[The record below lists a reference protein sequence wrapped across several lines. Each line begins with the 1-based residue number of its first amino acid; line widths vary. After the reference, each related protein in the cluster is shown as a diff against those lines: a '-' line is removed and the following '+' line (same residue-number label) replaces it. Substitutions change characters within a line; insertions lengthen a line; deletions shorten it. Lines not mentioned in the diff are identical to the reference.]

1 MNQDVTDFIAK
12 IKLPWQT
19 EICSNLRDV
28 IHESVPEVNERI
40 QYGKPHFLKNGKYA
54 AVISTAKGWVS
65 FSIFNAAALEV
76 PEGQFEA
83 GSGDRLTIKLLE
95 GKPADYELLATL
107 LKQASAE
114 L

>member
-1 MNQDVTDFIAK
+1 MNQDVTDFIAQ
-12 IKLPWQT
+12 IKLPWQA
-19 EICSNLRDV
+19 EICSKLREV
-28 IHESVPEVNERI
+28 ILDSIPEAAERI

-83 GSGDRLTIKLLE
+83 GSGDRLTVKLLE
-95 GKPADYELLATL
+95 GKPVDYELLSSL
-107 LKQASAE
+107 LKQASAA

>member
-1 MNQDVTDFIAK
+1 MNDEVTNFIAQ
-12 IKLPWQT
+12 IKVPWQA
-19 EICSNLRDV
+19 EICSKLRQV
-28 IHESVPEVNERI
+28 IHETVPDVTERI

-83 GSGDRLTIKLLE
+83 GSGDRLTTKLTE
-95 GKPADYELLATL
+95 GKTVDYELLSSL
-107 LKQASAE
+107 LKQASDS

>member
-1 MNQDVTDFIAK
+1 MNEEVTKFIAQ
-12 IKLPWQT
+12 IKVPWQA
-19 EICSNLRDV
+19 EICSKLRQVIQETVPDV
-28 IHESVPEVNERI
+28 TERI
-40 QYGKPHFLKNGKYA
+40 QYGKPHFLKNGKYT

-83 GSGDRLTIKLLE
+83 GSGDRLTTKLPE
-95 GKPADYELLATL
+95 GKTVDYELLSSL
-107 LKQASAE
+107 LKQASDS

>member
-1 MNQDVTDFIAK
+1 MNEEVTNFIAQ
-12 IKLPWQT
+12 IKVPWQA
-19 EICSNLRDV
+19 EICSKLRQV
-28 IHESVPEVNERI
+28 IHETVPDVTERI

-83 GSGDRLTIKLLE
+83 GSGDRLTTKLTE
-95 GKPADYELLATL
+95 GKTVDYELLSSL
-107 LKQASAE
+107 LKQASDS

>member
-1 MNQDVTDFIAK
+1 MNEEVTNFIAQ
-12 IKLPWQT
+12 IKAPWQA
-19 EICSNLRDV
+19 EICSKLRQVINETIPDV
-28 IHESVPEVNERI
+28 TERI

-83 GSGDRLTIKLLE
+83 GSGDRLTAKLPE
-95 GKPADYELLATL
+95 GKTVDYELLSSL
-107 LKQASAE
+107 LKQASDS

>member
-1 MNQDVTDFIAK
+1 MNQEVTDFITH
-12 IKLPWQT
+12 IKLPWQM
-19 EICSNLRDV
+19 EICAKLREV
-28 IHESVPEVNERI
+28 IHESIPEVTERI

-83 GSGDRLTIKLLE
+83 GSGDRLTAKLLE
-95 GKPADYELLATL
+95 GKAVNYELLSSL
-107 LKQASAE
+107 LKQASAA

>member
-1 MNQDVTDFIAK
+1 MNEEVTNFIVQ
-12 IKLPWQT
+12 IKVPWQA
-19 EICSNLRDV
+19 EICSRLREV
-28 IHESVPEVNERI
+28 IHESIPEVTERI

-76 PEGQFEA
+76 PEGQFET
-83 GSGDRLTIKLLE
+83 GSGDRLTTKLLE
-95 GKPADYELLATL
+95 GKTVDYELLSSL
-107 LKQASAE
+107 LKQASAS

>member
-1 MNQDVTDFIAK
+1 MNQDVTDFIAQ
-12 IKLPWQT
+12 IKLPWQA
-19 EICSNLRDV
+19 EICSRLREV
-28 IHESVPEVNERI
+28 ILESIPEAAERI
-40 QYGKPHFLKNGKYA
+40 QYDKPHFLKNSKYA

-83 GSGDRLTIKLLE
+83 GSGDRLTVKLLE
-95 GKPADYELLATL
+95 GKPVDYELLSSL
-107 LKQASAE
+107 LNQASAA

>member
-1 MNQDVTDFIAK
+1 MTQEITDFIAQ
-12 IKLPWQT
+12 IKLPWQA
-19 EICSNLRDV
+19 EICSRLREV
-28 IHESVPEVNERI
+28 IHEAVPDVTERI

-65 FSIFNAAALEV
+65 FSIFNAAGIEV

-83 GSGDRLTIKLLE
+83 GSGERLTIKLLE
-95 GKPADYELLATL
+95 GKPADYELLSSL
-107 LKQASAE
+107 LQQASAS

>member
-1 MNQDVTDFIAK
+1 MNQDVTDYIAQ
-12 IKLPWQT
+12 IKLPWQS
-19 EICSNLRDV
+19 EICSNLREI
-28 IHESVPEVNERI
+28 IHDAIPEVAERI

-54 AVISTAKGWVS
+54 AVLSTAKGWVS

-83 GSGDRLTIKLLE
+83 GSGDRLTTKLAE
-95 GKPADYELLATL
+95 GKAVDYELLYTL
-107 LKQASAE
+107 LKQASAA

>member
-1 MNQDVTDFIAK
+1 MNEEVTNFIAQ
-12 IKLPWQT
+12 IKVSWQA
-19 EICSNLRDV
+19 EICSKLRQV
-28 IHESVPEVNERI
+28 IHETVPDVTERI

-83 GSGDRLTIKLLE
+83 GSGDRLTTKLTE
-95 GKPADYELLATL
+95 GKTVDYELLSSL
-107 LKQASAE
+107 LKQASDS

>member
-1 MNQDVTDFIAK
+1 MNQEVTDFIAQ
-12 IKLPWQT
+12 IKLPWQV
-19 EICSNLRDV
+19 EICSRLREV
-28 IHESVPEVNERI
+28 IHEAIPDVTERI

-83 GSGDRLTIKLLE
+83 GSGERLTTKLAE
-95 GKPADYELLATL
+95 GKAVDYELLSSL
-107 LKQASAE
+107 LKQASAA

>member
-1 MNQDVTDFIAK
+1 MNPEVTDYIAQ
-12 IKLPWQT
+12 IKLPWQS
-19 EICSNLRDV
+19 EICSKLREV
-28 IHESVPEVNERI
+28 IHGAIPEVAERI

-54 AVISTAKGWVS
+54 AVLSTAKGWVS

-83 GSGDRLTIKLLE
+83 GSGDRLTTKLTE
-95 GKPADYELLATL
+95 SKAVDYDLLSTL
-107 LKQASAE
+107 LKQASAA

>member
-1 MNQDVTDFIAK
+1 MNREVTDYITQ
-12 IKLPWQT
+12 IKLPWQS
-19 EICSNLRDV
+19 EIGSKLREV
-28 IHESVPEVNERI
+28 IHEAIPEVAERI

-65 FSIFNAAALEV
+65 FSIFNAAGLEV

-83 GSGDRLTIKLLE
+83 GSGDRLTTKLTE
-95 GKPADYELLATL
+95 GKAVDYELLSSL
-107 LKQASAE
+107 LKQASAA

>member
-1 MNQDVTDFIAK
+1 MNQEVTDYIAG

-19 EICSNLRDV
+19 EICTRLREV
-28 IHESVPEVNERI
+28 IHESIPEVTERI

-65 FSIFNAAALEV
+65 FSIFNAANLEV
-76 PEGQFEA
+76 PEGQFET
-83 GSGDRLTIKLLE
+83 GSGDRLTMKLLE
-95 GKPADYELLATL
+95 GKPADYELLSSL
-107 LKQASAE
+107 LKLASAG